1 MSFVLDTNTL
11 IYFFKG
17 MGAVAERLL
26 AVSPSEVVVCAPVL
40 FELEVGLAKSS
51 EPDKRRGQLNVLLD
65 AVQFRAFGA
74 NEAHAS
80 ARIRAALEAVGHPIG
95 PMDNLVAGSALAHG
109 DILVT
114 RNLKE
119 FGRIEGLLLENWY

>member
-11 IYFFKG
+11 IYFFKD

-26 AVSPSEVVVCAPVL
+26 AVLPSDVVVCAPVL
-40 FELEVGLAKSS
+40 FELEVGLAKSA
-51 EPDKRRGQLNVLLD
+51 EPEKRRGQLKVLLD
-65 AVQFRAFGA
+65 AVQFREFGD
-74 NEAHAS
+74 NEARAS
-80 ARIRAALEAVGHPIG
+80 ARIRASLEALGQPIG
-95 PMDNLVAGSALAHG
+95 PMDNLIAGCALAHG